1 MKTEKMYPDFNYR
14 PTFFRCVLF
23 TLLYSEV
30 KGQQTMKEQTKIK
43 ITIGETVV
51 TGTLNDTKSSQDLI
65 SLLPLTLTMEDYVS
79 TEKISYLPRKLSTE
93 GAPSGFDPS
102 VGDITYYAP
111 WGNLA
116 LFYGEAGY
124 ANGLVSLGKL
134 DSNISALKAPGKVQV
149 KIERNEK

>member
-1 MKTEKMYPDFNYR
+1 
-14 PTFFRCVLF
+14 
-23 TLLYSEV
+23 
-30 KGQQTMKEQTKIK
+30 MKEQTKIK

-79 TEKISYLPRKLSTE
+79 TEKIGYLPGKLSTE
-93 GAPSGFDPS
+93 DAPSGFDPS

-134 DSNISALKAPGKVQV
+134 DSNISALKRPGKVQV